1 MIPIPT
7 ATTTLDARPPTGCF
21 RAVTPP
27 SPSIDAADL
36 QATLTR
42 QQERINAQATQI
54 TQLTRLVEGL
64 QRQLAQTLTTLA
76 QVTQDAKASAATHAA
91 PLGDTPEAPASAT
104 EDEVDA
110 AALVAARLAQRKAA
124 SQARRDR
131 RRKKKKGPRAGQKP
145 ERRPLPKDLE
155 RQVEPVALPSC
166 PTCQSDDLYALA
178 PEVSERLHYVP
189 ARVVVRRLERAKVR
203 CRACEAFSTAPLPPT
218 AVPGGQMTASF
229 LAHIVYSKC
238 GLHLPLARTIED
250 LRRQGIELA
259 MSTACDAMGHAADLL
274 EPIVDRLVDQAFAG
288 DVLQLDGTGLDVL
301 LPGEPGKVRG
311 QIAVCCNERVSLY
324 VFSETRHGRHF
335 ADFLRVG
342 TDRSYQGYLVADA
355 GSNMNRLFKDGG
367 ITWCGCWQHAREMF
381 VSARASSPLKAE
393 EGIAWIA
400 TLFDLE
406 REVDD
411 AKETPEQRLER
422 RKQFGPARLAG
433 FEQWMAQTLPTV
445 APDEDLARAIGYCR
459 RHWIA
464 LKRFLDDGRIPLT
477 NNLAEREL
485 GVIGRGRKNY
495 LFAGSDIGGRRL
507 ATLYTVVRTCQRM
520 EIDAFAYLA
529 WVLPQLSDLPVNRVP
544 GVLPTLLPGAFKK
557 ANEQAPTG

>member
-1 MIPIPT
+1 MGPAP
-7 ATTTLDARPPTGCF
+7 GCF
-21 RAVTPP
+21 GAVT
-27 SPSIDAADL
+27 SPLAHEETAAL
-36 QATLTR
+36 QATIARQRDQLAR
-42 QQERINAQATQI
+42 QQDQINAQAAQL

-64 QRQLAQTLTTLA
+64 QRQLAQSLTTL
-76 QVTQDAKASAATHAA
+76 TQATDDAAGRASAPETLPTDAPSTQEAEDTAA
-91 PLGDTPEAPASAT
+91 D
-104 EDEVDA
+104 
-110 AALVAARLAQRKAA
+110 VAAHIAQRKAA
-124 SQARRDR
+124 SLARRDR

-145 ERRPLPKDLE
+145 KRRPLPKDLE
-155 RQVEPVALPSC
+155 RQVEPVALSSC
-166 PTCQSDDLYALA
+166 LKCDSDDLYVLS
-178 PEVSERLHYVP
+178 PEVSERLDYVP
-189 ARVVVRRLERAKVR
+189 ARVVVRQLVRAKVR
-203 CRACEAFSTAPLPPT
+203 CRVCETISTAPLPPT

-238 GLHLPLARTIED
+238 GLHLPLARIIED
-250 LRRQGIELA
+250 LDRQGIDLA

-274 EPIVDRLVDQAFAG
+274 DPIVDRLTDAAFAG

-301 LPGEPGKVRG
+301 RPGEAGKFRG
-311 QIAVCCNERVSLY
+311 QMTVCCNETVSLV

-342 TDRSYQGYLVADA
+342 TDRSYRGYLVADA
-355 GSNMNRLFKDGG
+355 ASNMNLLFRDGT
-367 ITWCGCWQHAREMF
+367 IVECGCWQHAREKF

-406 REVDD
+406 HEADD
-411 AKETPEQRLER
+411 AGETAEQRLAR
-422 RKQFGPARLAG
+422 RKRYGPARLAG
-433 FEQWMAQTLPTV
+433 FEKWMAKVLPTV

-459 RHWIA
+459 RHWLA
-464 LKRFLDDGRIPLT
+464 LKRFLDDGRVPLT

-529 WVLPQLSDLPVNRVP
+529 WVLPRLSDLPVNRVP

-557 ANEQAPTG
+557 ASEQAPAG